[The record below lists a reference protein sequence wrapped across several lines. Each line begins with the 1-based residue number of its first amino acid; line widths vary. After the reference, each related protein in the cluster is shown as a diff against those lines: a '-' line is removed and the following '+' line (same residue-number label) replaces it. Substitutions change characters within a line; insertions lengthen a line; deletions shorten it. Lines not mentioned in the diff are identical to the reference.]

1 MPSLPAQAA
10 VLLSARLGTGA
21 AAPRRSELGLS
32 WDRAAERVSTRH
44 PHPPGPSRGPVSPGQ
59 GSNVPQHL
67 SRRAQSPSTLPL
79 LMLGKL
85 RAVLRKRP
93 LKKPNFRDP
102 SPGTRKFRIFVES
115 PLKQTER
122 LPQILFATFVR
133 EIEAL
138 QIKIVGL
145 RAALFVGGKRNS
157 ELDLERVDN

>member
-10 VLLSARLGTGA
+10 VLLSARLGAGA

-44 PHPPGPSRGPVSPGQ
+44 PHPPGPSRGPVSPRQ

-93 LKKPNFRDP
+93 LKKTKLPRSKSGHPKISDLCRGPAETNRP
-102 SPGTRKFRIFVES
+102 LSTNPLSSLGSRKTDLADKDRRPRCCV
-115 PLKQTER
+115 
-122 LPQILFATFVR
+122 VR
-133 EIEAL
+133 GRKAN
-138 QIKIVGL
+138 Q
-145 RAALFVGGKRNS
+145 RA
-157 ELDLERVDN
+157 E